1 MKNATG
7 TLARSI
13 VGIQFRDFPAAT
25 VRTAKYAILDNI
37 GAAIA
42 ACGTDVGKRFLHCVS
57 PEDSGS
63 CTVVGVNGKKP
74 IMEACFIN
82 SSLAQVLDFDDTY
95 EIRSLGVSHPGPAV
109 VWAALSVGEQ
119 QRCSGEELIRAVI
132 LGYESSIRVAE
143 AIEPRQDEFW
153 GFGNTQVIG
162 AVTAASVLL
171 RLNVEQTV
179 NALGLAVSTAPVPNT
194 NMMWSLE
201 KRPMSWIKDGVGFAS
216 STGVT
221 CAMLAKNGFI
231 GSQKGLDREDG
242 YYLLC
247 GSRDYRE
254 ERLVKDFGRPYKLDL
269 LSFKPYPTCRF
280 MQSTLDSIVLVIEE
294 NKLLEEQ
301 IKTVEVYVTPYLAR
315 VFSVYRPASM
325 VDAQFSLPYAAAMLL
340 KRKTP
345 SASWY
350 APDMIKNNEVLE
362 TARKVKLIP
371 DREVEKRRVDES
383 ILSPMVRVVT
393 KEGKIYEKQE
403 YCAKGHPE
411 KPFTR
416 DDFLDKFRHNA
427 EILLESDRI
436 TQLIEVIDNLEGCGA
451 VEDVLMPLLSHGG
464 GKK

>member
-1 MKNATG
+1 MENATG
-7 TLARSI
+7 TLAQYI
-13 VGIQFRDFPAAT
+13 VGTQFRDFPGTT
-25 VRTAKYAILDNI
+25 VQTAKYAILDNI
-37 GAAIA
+37 GAAVA
-42 ACGTDVGKRFLHCVS
+42 ACRTDVGKCFLCCVS
-57 PEDSGS
+57 GEDSGP
-63 CTVVGVNGKKP
+63 CTVVGVDGKKP

-109 VWAALSVGEQ
+109 VWAALSAGEK
-119 QRCSGEELIRAVI
+119 QRCSGKELIRAVI

-162 AVTAASVLL
+162 AVTAASMLL
-171 RLNVEQTV
+171 GLNVEQTV
-179 NALGLAVSTAPVPNT
+179 NALGLAAATSPVPNT

-201 KRPMSWIKDGVGFAS
+201 NRPMSWIKDGVGFAS
-216 STGVT
+216 STGVM
-221 CAMLAKNGFI
+221 CAMLAKNGFT

-247 GSRDYRE
+247 GSRDYKE
-254 ERLVKDFGRPYKLDL
+254 ERLVEEFGKPYKLDL

-280 MQSTLDSIVLVIEE
+280 MQSTLDSVALIIEE
-294 NKLLEEQ
+294 NKLHDEQ

-325 VDAQFSLPYAAAMLL
+325 IDAQFSLPYAVAMLL

-345 SASWY
+345 SASWF
-350 APDMIKNNEVLE
+350 APDMIKNDEVVHS
-362 TARKVKLIP
+362 ARKVKLIP
-371 DREVEKRRVDES
+371 DREVEKKRVGES
-383 ILSPMVRVVT
+383 ILSPKVRIT
-393 KEGKIYEKQE
+393 TQQGKIYKKQE

-416 DDFLDKFRHNA
+416 DDFLNKFRQNA
-427 EILLESDRI
+427 GVLLDSDRI
-436 TQLIEVIDNLEGCGA
+436 THLIEVIENLEGCGA
-451 VEDVLMPLLSHGG
+451 IEDILRLLLLHGG